1 MRIYI
6 QMFLIAML
14 IAIVLRKRKALAVF
28 GAALPFFVIAALRY
42 DVGTDYMYRY
52 VPDYLRLYYGG
63 RVGNLELGFKLL
75 VKFCIFF
82 FRKNFQVLFIIT
94 SFVII
99 AGIFYSIY
107 RNSKNYIFSIALFFV
122 AGYYFQ
128 SLNIVRQFMAMA
140 ILLAGYRLIIDKKY
154 VKWVVVCLVASMIHT
169 TAIIG
174 VGLIVLNEM
183 KEISIY
189 KIVGFSF
196 LAVVGN
202 RFFRIILVKILS
214 FTRFAVY
221 VNSLYDVSKI
231 SITLILQNIIIYM
244 YMYYSFKI
252 RTDKKYYEEDKFLLN
267 IQAATLLLVVLGSII
282 SLFDRMVLY
291 FQIFQ
296 LISIPNFISASKKK
310 ENAVVITFL
319 SFTVYGFLFWRN
331 FLVENQNEILP
342 YITFFNRYN

>member
-1 MRIYI
+1 
-6 QMFLIAML
+6 
-14 IAIVLRKRKALAVF
+14 
-28 GAALPFFVIAALRY
+28 
-42 DVGTDYMYRY
+42 
-52 VPDYLRLYYGG
+52 
-63 RVGNLELGFKLL
+63 
-75 VKFCIFF
+75 
-82 FRKNFQVLFIIT
+82 
-94 SFVII
+94 
-99 AGIFYSIY
+99 
-107 RNSKNYIFSIALFFV
+107 
-122 AGYYFQ
+122 
-128 SLNIVRQFMAMA
+128 MAMA
-140 ILLAGYRLIIDKKY
+140 MLLAGYRLIIDKKY

-189 KIVGFSF
+189 KIVGVSF
-196 LAVVGN
+196 LAIVGN

-252 RTDKKYYEEDKFLLN
+252 RTDKKYYEEDKLLLN
-267 IQAATLLLVVLGSII
+267 IQSATLLLVVLGSII

-319 SFTVYGFLFWRN
+319 IFTVYGFLFWRN

-342 YITFFNRYN
+342 YITIFNRYN